1 MTQPAKFGNM
11 REQSMYCNLKKIL
24 YSGILALAICLQIP
38 AAAYAQGDVTLQADG
53 MPTLSND
60 SNDFLGVDQNS
71 APVFPESDDIQLP
84 SPDGMISPQ
93 NGVSAQDNGDN
104 AAVTLPEQDGQQ
116 DAVPLE
122 NNLPALAEPDNQAP
136 VQPQLPAASQ
146 FPSNNPLNN
155 QDGNSILSEIDNELF
170 SQMSDLERQTALLTL
185 ELRREKIKNEIEA
198 IKATRQKALDEEQ
211 AKKEEKEK
219 KRIEWEKEQEAKI
232 LREKKALKETQIR
245 LEKLRQQKV
254 LKAYKEN
261 MLHINQDWI
270 DNNAK
275 LYERLQKLSDERDTL
290 AENIKSKLKQFAVV
304 SAKTVSDAETA
315 RDNYKRQIENLQTQ
329 ISILKARLEAEIAEK
344 NNAEKTN
351 PFAQAQVQL
360 PEEKEVKLSDEY
372 VIMEIR
378 GKGEN
383 LIAKLINRGGDS
395 FLVKKGTA
403 LQTGHLVDEIT
414 QTYLQAVKN
423 GVKDY
428 LYFSAGGI
436 LEREPEKSDIKPKDS
451 GAEENKGPAKPGDGI
466 MTNNGIPS
474 LGDGMFVK

>member
-1 MTQPAKFGNM
+1 M
-11 REQSMYCNLKKIL
+11 
-24 YSGILALAICLQIP
+24 
-38 AAAYAQGDVTLQADG
+38 
-53 MPTLSND
+53 
-60 SNDFLGVDQNS
+60 
-71 APVFPESDDIQLP
+71 
-84 SPDGMISPQ
+84 
-93 NGVSAQDNGDN
+93 
-104 AAVTLPEQDGQQ
+104 
-116 DAVPLE
+116 
-122 NNLPALAEPDNQAP
+122 
-136 VQPQLPAASQ
+136 
-146 FPSNNPLNN
+146 
-155 QDGNSILSEIDNELF
+155 
-170 SQMSDLERQTALLTL
+170 
-185 ELRREKIKNEIEA
+185 LR
-198 IKATRQKALDEEQ
+198 
-211 AKKEEKEK
+211 
-219 KRIEWEKEQEAKI
+219 
-232 LREKKALKETQIR
+232 
-245 LEKLRQQKV
+245 
-254 LKAYKEN
+254 
-261 MLHINQDWI
+261 INQDWI

-315 RDNYKRQIENLQTQ
+315 RDNYNRQIENLQTQ

-451 GAEENKGPAKPGDGI
+451 GAEENKGPAKPGDRI